1 MATHTSTHAA
11 VSSQTLP
18 NNLGNVIN
26 IPAPVLYTVTYKFSI
41 TTSSNVAMPYAV
53 EINGVVHSSYK
64 SKPGRVVC
72 NGVAEIKAK
81 APAGAKVALY
91 LKSDAHPDY
100 RKTPVYAVTVGSKN
114 IEVRVHEKTGRHP
127 DDTDTPVLQSP
138 QGGPST
144 LDVYKA
150 VLTGNIWMQIS
161 HAYIVSEIPA
171 LLPAGTRPEVAAA
184 VRSIYAPLMNATL
197 QIHVPAS
204 GTNAAAI
211 LRVQFMDSNNP
222 RENIG
227 NYDLLRDGLPR
238 VHPAGYAALFTAAID
253 NGITSLRVTSCW
265 RPMLGSIA
273 HRAGL
278 GLDVDYVGQVR
289 MNRQELRAQAASGAG
304 NRNDND
310 NDNVTAAE
318 VSAFKNLEQAI
329 VDRKR
334 AANELEAAQKALK
347 SAEKSG
353 QGVAEAQQ
361 RVKDATD
368 AAGIAQR
375 KVRTAQETWDTE
387 RKKGEPSAVRQFR
400 LSLLQCSCVGQLF
413 DPWYIY
419 KNARGEGEAN
429 MQTGPTTSLERLHAH
444 HLHVTVH
451 EPKIL

>member
-1 MATHTSTHAA
+1 MATHTSIQAA

-18 NNLGNVIN
+18 NNLGNVTN
-26 IPAPVLYTVTYKFSI
+26 VPVPLLYSVTYKFSI
-41 TTSSNVAMPYAV
+41 TTSRDVAMPYAV

-91 LKSDAHPDY
+91 LNSDAHPDY
-100 RKTPVYAVTVGSKN
+100 RKNPVYAVIVGSKN

-127 DDTDTPVLQSP
+127 DDTDTPVLQSI

-150 VLTGNIWMQIS
+150 VLTGNIWMRIS
-161 HAYIVSEIPA
+161 HAYMASEVAA

-184 VRSIYAPLMNATL
+184 VRSIYTPLTNSAL

-204 GTNAAAI
+204 GTNAAAS

-227 NYDLLRDGLPR
+227 NYDLLCDGLPR

-310 NDNVTAAE
+310 NVTDAE
-318 VSAFKNLEQAI
+318 VSAFNNLEQALM
-329 VDRKR
+329 DGKR
-334 AANELEAAQKALK
+334 AENELKAAQATLK

-353 QGVAEAQQ
+353 QGVAQAQQ
-361 RVKDATD
+361 RIETAERVADDANKKERSARNSWD
-368 AAGIAQR
+368 A
-375 KVRTAQETWDTE
+375 E

-419 KNARGEGEAN
+419 KNARSEGEPN
-429 MQTGPTTSLERLHAH
+429 MQTGASTSLERLHAH

>member
-1 MATHTSTHAA
+1 M
-11 VSSQTLP
+11 
-18 NNLGNVIN
+18 
-26 IPAPVLYTVTYKFSI
+26 
-41 TTSSNVAMPYAV
+41 
-53 EINGVVHSSYK
+53 
-64 SKPGRVVC
+64 R
-72 NGVAEIKAK
+72 
-81 APAGAKVALY
+81 
-91 LKSDAHPDY
+91 
-100 RKTPVYAVTVGSKN
+100 
-114 IEVRVHEKTGRHP
+114 
-127 DDTDTPVLQSP
+127 
-138 QGGPST
+138 
-144 LDVYKA
+144 
-150 VLTGNIWMQIS
+150 IS
-161 HAYIVSEIPA
+161 HAYMVSEVAA

-204 GTNAAAI
+204 GTNAAAS

-227 NYDLLRDGLPR
+227 NYDLLRDGLTR

-253 NGITSLRVTSCW
+253 NGITILRVTSCW

-310 NDNVTAAE
+310 NVTDAE
-318 VSAFKNLEQAI
+318 VSAFKNLEQALM
-329 VDRKR
+329 DGKR
-334 AANELEAAQKALK
+334 AENELKAAQAALK
-347 SAEKSG
+347 AAEKSG
-353 QGVAEAQQ
+353 QGIAEVAQ
-361 RVKDATD
+361 RAENAKDAER
-368 AAGIAQR
+368 IAQGKER
-375 KVRTAQETWDTE
+375 AARNSWNAE

-400 LSLLQCSCVGQLF
+400 LSLLQCSCVRELF